1 MNLQEL
7 PMIFF
12 TVIAQMSVGAFIAL
26 GIAQLWAR
34 TRYDQKTIDQVT
46 DPVLYAIGPALVV
59 GLAVSMLHMHDIM
72 HTFNVFRH
80 WDSSWLSR
88 EIIFGIGFAAF
99 GFLFAAMQWFKWG
112 SGVIRQV
119 VASVTA
125 IFGIALV
132 WSMSMIYATLPAVP
146 AWGTW
151 VVPFQFFGTAVILGS
166 LAVCSALLITDAVR
180 RRQEEKAT
188 VKFSLEEEPEPSG
201 GIAVLVKQRVRQIN
215 TPTTAP
221 EWCLTLR
228 MVQALSVTAATA
240 GIAIMVSYSLHL
252 SNLAVAGP
260 AGEMSATAFE
270 GGFFVARLALLGA
283 SAILLSFLAFRIA
296 ATATKKSANLLAWVV
311 TVAFVVAFVAEL
323 MGRYLHYE
331 SMVRLGI

>member
-26 GIAQLWAR
+26 GITQLWAR

-59 GLAVSMLHMHDIM
+59 GLAVSMLHMHDIW
-72 HTFNVFRH
+72 HTLNVFRH

-88 EIIFGIGFAAF
+88 EIIFGILFAGF

-112 SGVIRQV
+112 SGVLRQV
-119 VASVTA
+119 VASLAAVS
-125 IFGIALV
+125 GVALV

-180 RRQEEKAT
+180 RGRKEKT
-188 VKFSLEEEPEPSG
+188 IEKFSLEEEPEPSG
-201 GIAVLVKQRVRQIN
+201 GLAVLVKTRVREIN
-215 TPTTAP
+215 APTTSA

-228 MVQALSVTAATA
+228 MVQALSVTAAAA
-240 GIAIMVSYSLHL
+240 GIAVLVSYSLHL
-252 SNLAVAGP
+252 SNLAVLGP
-260 AGEMSATAFE
+260 AGQMSATAFE
-270 GGFFVARLALLGA
+270 GGFFIFRLALLGS

-296 ATATKKSANLLAWVV
+296 ATATKKSAKLLAWVV
-311 TVAFVVAFVAEL
+311 TAAFVIAFVAEL